1 MKNRNS
7 IIILLAILVTVV
19 YACKK
24 KDSTTTTTP
33 TPTKTQKDYL
43 MDGKWQITA
52 IKVGSIL
59 GNQDLCDTM
68 PACRKD
74 NLASFLSSGKVL
86 SDEGP
91 TKCSSSAPQ
100 TDSSGSW
107 SLTSDFKELTVNAS
121 WVLSGHNT
129 FQVLE
134 LTTSSMKITQSFDT
148 TINMPPFPA
157 YTTTIKDTV
166 IAKKVN

>member
-1 MKNRNS
+1 MKYRNS
-7 IIILLAILVTVV
+7 IIVLLAILITVV

-24 KDSTTTTTP
+24 KDSTTTTP
-33 TPTKTQKDYL
+33 TPSKTQKDYL
-43 MDGKWQITA
+43 VEGKWQITS

-74 NLASFLSSGKVL
+74 NLATFQSSGKVFT
-86 SDEGP
+86 DEGP
-91 TKCSSSAPQ
+91 TKCNSSAPQ
-100 TDSSGSW
+100 VDSSGTW
-107 SLTSDFKELTVNAS
+107 SLTDDYKQLTVNAS

-134 LTTSSMKITQSFDT
+134 LTTTSMKITQSFDT
-148 TINMPPFPA
+148 TISIPPFPA
-157 YTTTIKDTV
+157 YVTTIKDTV
-166 IAKKVN
+166 IAKTVN